1 MANILMFVLPA
12 HLGRCQQ
19 CDGIVLILP
28 EYDMGYCDEIE
39 LSMTCE
45 HHITDELQEIADK
58 YWKSL
63 LEIRRKTHVL

>member
-1 MANILMFVLPA
+1 MGNMLMFILPA

-19 CDGIVLILP
+19 CDGIVLIHP
-28 EYDMGYCDEIE
+28 EYDEGYNDEIE

-45 HHITDELQEIADK
+45 HYIPDELQQIADK

-63 LEIRRKTHVL
+63 LTIWRKTNVL